1 MGHIDRKMREKQAL
15 RNKILDAARAI
26 GTAEG
31 WASVTIRKI
40 ADEIE
45 YTAPIVY
52 EHFANKEAV
61 FHAIMLEGFR
71 EVRASFDRIREV
83 ETDPKKIL
91 EEVAQV
97 HLKMAI
103 ENKELYKLM
112 YTMERPAPTEEMMD
126 TMALIKE
133 QFMILTNDDKEL
145 ATELMLNWISLQTG
159 VVTMVVKGLPPHL
172 QHIDISIYLGRFA
185 RRFLDSI

>member
-1 MGHIDRKMREKQAL
+1 MGHIDRKMREKEAL
-15 RNKILDAARAI
+15 RNKILVAARTI

-31 WASVTIRKI
+31 WAAVTIRKI

-61 FHAIMLEGFR
+61 FHAIMLDGFR
-71 EVRASFDRIREV
+71 EVRASFDAIRTE
-83 ETDPKKIL
+83 ENDPKKIL
-91 EEVAQV
+91 EQVAQV

-112 YTMERPAPTEEMMD
+112 YTMERPAPTEEMID
-126 TMALIKE
+126 TMKLIKQ
-133 QFMILTNDDKEL
+133 QFMALTKDDKEL
-145 ATELMLNWISLQTG
+145 ATELMLNWVSLQTG
-159 VVTMVVKGLPPHL
+159 VITMVVKGLPPHL
-172 QHIDISIYLGRFA
+172 DHIDISDYLGRFV
-185 RRFLDSI
+185 RRFLNSI

>member
-1 MGHIDRKMREKQAL
+1 MGHVDRKIREKQAL
-15 RNKILDAARAI
+15 RDKILEAAKAI

-31 WASVTIRKI
+31 WGAVTIRKI

-71 EVRASFDRIREV
+71 EVRKSFDSIRET

-91 EEVAQV
+91 EQVAQI

-112 YTMERPAPTEEMMD
+112 YTMERPAPTEEMME
-126 TMALIKE
+126 TMALIKQ
-133 QFMILTNDDKEL
+133 QFMALTNDDKDL
-145 ATELMLNWISLQTG
+145 ATELMLNWVSLQTG
-159 VVTMVVKGLPPHL
+159 VITLVVKGLPPHL
-172 QHIDISIYLGRFA
+172 DHIDITDYLGRFV
-185 RRFLDSI
+185 RRFLNSI

>member
-15 RNKILDAARAI
+15 RNKILVAARTI

-31 WASVTIRKI
+31 WAAVTIRKI

-61 FHAIMLEGFR
+61 FHAIMLDGFR
-71 EVRASFDRIREV
+71 EVRASFDAIRTE
-83 ETDPKKIL
+83 ENDPKKIL
-91 EEVAQV
+91 DQVAQV

-112 YTMERPAPTEEMMD
+112 YTMERPAPTEEMID
-126 TMALIKE
+126 TMKLIKQ
-133 QFMILTNDDKEL
+133 QFMALTNDDKDL
-145 ATELMLNWISLQTG
+145 ATELMLNWVSLQTG
-159 VVTMVVKGLPPHL
+159 VITMVVKGLPPHL
-172 QHIDISIYLGRFA
+172 DHIDISDYLGRFV
-185 RRFLDSI
+185 RRFLNSI